1 MKDFLKFLILVI
13 KYDFSKKNF
22 NLNFAQFI
30 KIYNSFLEK
39 KSFFDEKSL
48 FKKYNEK
55 VEEYFAFYW
64 DVKNEKNNE
73 NYLMKIFLPKMCIR
87 IGDKEKN
94 FFLKFFYSLEIDKI
108 VHLMNNGFKL
118 WDFFVI
124 KFFSD
129 YKIFR
134 FEINRILSNKYNNY
148 KNELING
155 NNIMFNKNKKM
166 FNFNKINEINNTLRK
181 PPNNFQFFY
190 TRNSEKDLSKEN
202 FLFEIEIPKIHIN
215 YQYQN
220 NNFIDKYF
228 DLNIKRLLQ
237 INKLKKSFQL
247 EDIVKFSMNIVDKNE
262 KKTKLIKKLSFYEN
276 NKFRRNKKAATI
288 STNIKQL
295 RSNIK
300 TNSIKTNLKN
310 ISLNRKKSVSLSKNE
325 NQIQEIKK
333 DIKLNLDKYIFNFDE
348 DILKFINKSKEE
360 SKNEININNDLVMK
374 KIRHIKLN
382 RNFSTK
388 MNNKKLLINPD
399 FNNTYN
405 EKKNKNKNLNIEFGK
420 MKLIWTEKNLEDYE
434 YIFEEKENQYLLDNP
449 SFIWREYIQER
460 IDKIK
465 EKIKINGYI

>member
-1 MKDFLKFLILVI
+1 
-13 KYDFSKKNF
+13 
-22 NLNFAQFI
+22 
-30 KIYNSFLEK
+30 
-39 KSFFDEKSL
+39 
-48 FKKYNEK
+48 
-55 VEEYFAFYW
+55 
-64 DVKNEKNNE
+64 
-73 NYLMKIFLPKMCIR
+73 
-87 IGDKEKN
+87 
-94 FFLKFFYSLEIDKI
+94 
-108 VHLMNNGFKL
+108 
-118 WDFFVI
+118 
-124 KFFSD
+124 
-129 YKIFR
+129 
-134 FEINRILSNKYNNY
+134 
-148 KNELING
+148 
-155 NNIMFNKNKKM
+155 MFNKNKKM
-166 FNFNKINEINNTLRK
+166 FNFNKINEINNTLK
-181 PPNNFQFFY
+181 KTPNNFQFFY

-295 RSNIK
+295 RLNIK

-420 MKLIWTEKNLEDYE
+420 MKLIWTEINLEDYE

-449 SFIWREYIQER
+449 SFIWREYIQDR